1 MIVMTAF
8 MLLPLGALALRS
20 AILPQVVPFW
30 SAQPAIDP
38 HALEL
43 GDFISFGKY
52 GAVSWAQLDGNRC
65 VAKRASDGAEW
76 METPSVDELKLAAV
90 RSAEYL
96 ETEALVNRLMN
107 ERAPSLELHSQMVA
121 PYLGT
126 CVKEGCRYLVWRAA
140 GVETLDDYLC
150 DAQRLPE
157 LARALDCSEKE
168 LPRRVLHDVLRC
180 LAHVHAC
187 GIAHRD
193 IKPGNVLVDVEA
205 HTLRLIDF
213 GSAADCSGWLV
224 AKRGGLRDDRL
235 PLTVLFTAAG
245 STRFDDRASWYKFD
259 IYAAALVWLCVAVPE
274 LAADDELLYEL
285 RIALRD
291 HENDPDAWRRSCD
304 GEHGAEQPSDGCA
317 VPASKGFG
325 RVFGWRAARPLR
337 QWRRVFRIFRK
348 RPTAEGGEG
357 GEQERAWQL
366 LTSLLELDPSRRPSA
381 AEALLG
387 KYLNY
392 ECSEAEM
399 PMSAPEPWTIEA
411 LVGSVGAAPPR
422 VMAADEC
429 ALPPGE

>member
-1 MIVMTAF
+1 MIVMTSF

-157 LARALDCSEKE
+157 LLVHMRKSRKLECKIATGA
-168 LPRRVLHDVLRC
+168 PDV
-180 LAHVHAC
+180 
-187 GIAHRD
+187 
-193 IKPGNVLVDVEA
+193 
-205 HTLRLIDF
+205 
-213 GSAADCSGWLV
+213 
-224 AKRGGLRDDRL
+224 
-235 PLTVLFTAAG
+235 
-245 STRFDDRASWYKFD
+245 
-259 IYAAALVWLCVAVPE
+259 
-274 LAADDELLYEL
+274 
-285 RIALRD
+285 
-291 HENDPDAWRRSCD
+291 
-304 GEHGAEQPSDGCA
+304 
-317 VPASKGFG
+317 
-325 RVFGWRAARPLR
+325 
-337 QWRRVFRIFRK
+337 
-348 RPTAEGGEG
+348 
-357 GEQERAWQL
+357 
-366 LTSLLELDPSRRPSA
+366 
-381 AEALLG
+381 
-387 KYLNY
+387 
-392 ECSEAEM
+392 
-399 PMSAPEPWTIEA
+399 
-411 LVGSVGAAPPR
+411 
-422 VMAADEC
+422 
-429 ALPPGE
+429 